1 MMRHLDRQMA
11 VKGHLRA
18 RQANNKEYNI
28 ADRTARKYECSQ
40 VILYNCATG
49 GFSYPETISE
59 MFTAKFDDRPLWD
72 ILKEDGLCAEST
84 ANRIQS
90 KINEISSADIPKAFY
105 EEYFIRNT
113 GQEGKWYCIGFV
125 SVIPGAAMTITFT
138 DINDTIAASQR
149 VKQRVE
155 YDELTGLFNRN
166 AFCRKVDALVRDNPE
181 NAFAGKY
188 AMVYFDVL
196 RFKAINDMFGME
208 EGDRVLCYVADLIM
222 RLLGEDGLACRIDS
236 DRFTFFTNTYGEA
249 LEQLIEQLLEGLTAY
264 NLPFAIACNVGVYV
278 TVDDQVSAVPMMDR
292 AILAQSKIKGSHTV
306 KFNYYTEELRNDL
319 LSEQEISGIM
329 EEALTNEQF
338 LIYYQPQY
346 NHTTGSLVGAEA
358 LVRWKHPERGLISPG
373 LFIPIFERNGFITK
387 LDLYVFE
394 HVCRFLRK
402 CMDQNLPMVPV
413 SSNFSQY
420 DIFQPRFVETLEELR
435 TKYDIPVTYLRVEI
449 TESAIVGGS
458 DRVNEIVK
466 KLRECGYVVE
476 MDDFGSGY
484 SSLNVLREVDLDVIK
499 LDMLFL
505 SEKSNNNR
513 GGTII
518 SSIVRMAKWLDLPVI
533 AEGVE
538 TMSQADFLRSIGC
551 EYIQGYLYSKPL
563 PEAEFEALLQKNKVE
578 TDGLTGDK
586 NLLSDACDFWEPKSQ
601 ETLIFSNFVGGA
613 AIFEYYNGKAEI
625 LRVNRKYLR
634 ELGMNLSEKDL
645 IETDPFT
652 FFDEENGS
660 VYSEALKR
668 AVETGEEQECDTW
681 RTVTSSCCGEEKIC
695 IRSNVRMIGNKGN
708 HYLFYSTIRNVTT
721 EKEYQKALLDNERRF
736 KMASEHANIY
746 YWEYTVATKEMRPCF
761 RCMRDLGLPALL
773 TDYPNSAI
781 EMGVFPP
788 EVADMYRDWHRQI
801 ADGVPELEAVMP
813 LTVGRV
819 PFRVKYTT
827 EFDVNGRPIK
837 AYGSATLIDDGK

>member
-1 MMRHLDRQMA
+1 MIRRFDRQISG
-11 VKGHLRA
+11 KGHQRA
-18 RQANNKEYNI
+18 GKTNKECNI
-28 ADRTARKYECSQ
+28 ADRTARTYECSQ
-40 VILYNCATG
+40 VVLYDCTTG
-49 GFSYPETISE
+49 KFSYPETMSR
-59 MFTAKFDDRPLWD
+59 MFTATFDDRPLWD
-72 ILKEDGLCAEST
+72 ILKDDGLCAED
-84 ANRIQS
+84 AADRIHS
-90 KINEISSADIPKAFY
+90 KINEISVADIPKAYY

-113 GQEGKWYCIGFV
+113 GQEGKWYCVGFV
-125 SVIPGAAMTITFT
+125 SAVPGAAITITFT
-138 DINDTIAASQR
+138 DINETIAANQR
-149 VKQRVE
+149 VKQRAE
-155 YDELTGLFNRN
+155 YDELTGILNRN
-166 AFCRKVDALVRDNPE
+166 AFCRKVDAIVQKYPQDVKD
-181 NAFAGKY
+181 GKY

-208 EGDRVLCYVADLIM
+208 EGDRVLCYAADLIA
-222 RLLGEDGLACRIDS
+222 RLIGKEDLACRIDS
-236 DRFTFFTNTYGEA
+236 DRFIFFINTYGDELEA
-249 LEQLIEQLLEGLTAY
+249 LIEKLLDGLAAY
-264 NLPFAIACNVGVYV
+264 KLPFAMACNVGIYV
-278 TVDDQVSAVPMMDR
+278 TVDDQVSAVSMMDR

-306 KFNYYTEELRNDL
+306 KFNYYTEEMRNDL

-338 LIYYQPQY
+338 LVYYQPQY
-346 NHTTGSLVGAEA
+346 NHATGSLVGAEA

-402 CMDQNLPMVPV
+402 CMDQNLPMIPI

-435 TKYDIPVTYLRVEI
+435 TKYDVPVKYLRVEI

-466 KLRECGYVVE
+466 QLRERGYVVE

-505 SEKSNNNR
+505 SEKANNNR

-518 SSIVRMAKWLDLPVI
+518 SSIVRMAKWLDMPVI

-563 PEAEFEALLQKNKVE
+563 PEEEFEALLLKNKV
-578 TDGLTGDK
+578 
-586 NLLSDACDFWEPKSQ
+586 DATVLPENQNQTINAYDFWEPKSQ
-601 ETLIFSNFVGGA
+601 ETLIFSNFVSGA
-613 AIFEYYNGKAEI
+613 AIFEYHNGKAEI
-625 LRVNRKYLR
+625 LRVNKKYLR
-634 ELGMNLSEKDL
+634 ELGMNLSEKEL

-652 FFDEENGS
+652 FFDEENGKI
-660 VYSEALKR
+660 YSEALRR
-668 AVETGEEQECDTW
+668 AVETGEEQECETW
-681 RTVTSSCCGEEKIC
+681 RKISSSCCGDEKIC
-695 IRSNVRMIGNKGN
+695 IRSNVRMIGHSGE
-708 HYLFYSTIRNVTT
+708 HYLFYSMIRNVTT
-721 EKEYQKALLDNERRF
+721 EKEYQMALLDNERRF

-801 ADGVPELEAVMP
+801 AEGVPELEAVIP

-827 EFDVNGRPIK
+827 EFDETGRPVK

>member
-1 MMRHLDRQMA
+1 MIRHVDGRGPVKAHWQVRQTNREIDITQ
-11 VKGHLRA
+11 RA
-18 RQANNKEYNI
+18 
-28 ADRTARKYECSQ
+28 ARSYERSQ
-40 VILYNCATG
+40 VIMYDCVSGT
-49 GFSYPETISE
+49 FSYPETISE
-59 MFTAKFDDRPLWD
+59 MFTANFDDRPLWD
-72 ILKEDGLCAEST
+72 ILKEDGLCTEEI
-84 ANRIQS
+84 ANRMHS
-90 KINEISSADIPKAFY
+90 NINELSVADIPKALY

-113 GQEGKWYCIGFV
+113 GQEGKWYCVGIV
-125 SVIPGAAMTITFT
+125 SVIPGVAVTITFT
-138 DINDTIAASQR
+138 DINDEIVVAQR
-149 VKQRVE
+149 FKQRAE
-155 YDELTGLFNRN
+155 YDELTGILNRN
-166 AFCRKVDALVRDNPE
+166 TFCRKVDATVQKNPE
-181 NAFAGKY
+181 AARTGQY
-188 AMVYFDVL
+188 AMVYFDML

-208 EGDRVLCYVADLIM
+208 EGDRVLCYVAELIDDLS
-222 RLLGEDGLACRIDS
+222 GAEGFACRIGS
-236 DRFTFFTNTYGEA
+236 DRFAFFTNTYGAA
-249 LEQLIEQLLEGLTAY
+249 LEQLFERLFERLTAY
-264 NLPFAIACNVGVYV
+264 KLPFAIACNLGVYV
-278 TVDDQVSAVPMMDR
+278 TGDTEVSAVSMMDR

-329 EEALTNEQF
+329 EEALAQEQF
-338 LIYYQPQY
+338 LVYYQPQY
-346 NHTTGSLVGAEA
+346 NHATGGLVGAEG

-373 LFIPIFERNGFITK
+373 LFIPIFERNGFITT

-402 CMDQNLPMVPV
+402 CMDRNLPIVPV

-420 DIFQPRFVETLEELR
+420 DIFQPRFVEKLEELR
-435 TKYDIPVTYLRVEI
+435 KKYDVPVKYLRVEI
-449 TESAIVGGS
+449 TESVVVGGS
-458 DRVNEIVK
+458 DRVNEIVRR
-466 KLRECGYVVE
+466 LREHGYVVE

-505 SEKSNNNR
+505 SEKDDNNR

-518 SSIVRMAKWLDLPVI
+518 SSIVRMAKWLDMPVI

-538 TMSQADFLRSIGC
+538 TMSQADFLKSIGC

-563 PEAEFEALLQKNKVE
+563 PEEEFEALLEKNRIDTK
-578 TDGLTGDK
+578 GLQEGVSQVLHA
-586 NLLSDACDFWEPKSQ
+586 NDFWEPKSQ

-613 AIFEYYNGKAEI
+613 AIFEYHNGSAEI
-625 LRVNRKYLR
+625 LRVNKKYLR

-652 FFDEENGS
+652 FFDEENGRI
-660 VYSEALKR
+660 YSETLR
-668 AVETGEEQECDTW
+668 LAVETGEEQECDTW
-681 RTVTSSCCGEEKIC
+681 RTVSSSCCGDDKIC
-695 IRSNVRMIGNKGN
+695 IRSNVRLIGHSGN
-708 HYLFYSTIRNVTT
+708 RYLFYSMIRNVTM

-736 KMASEHANIY
+736 KMASEHANVY

-773 TDYPNSAI
+773 TNYPDSAI

-801 ADGVPELEAVMP
+801 AEGVPTLEAVIP

-827 EFDVNGRPIK
+827 EFDENGRAVK